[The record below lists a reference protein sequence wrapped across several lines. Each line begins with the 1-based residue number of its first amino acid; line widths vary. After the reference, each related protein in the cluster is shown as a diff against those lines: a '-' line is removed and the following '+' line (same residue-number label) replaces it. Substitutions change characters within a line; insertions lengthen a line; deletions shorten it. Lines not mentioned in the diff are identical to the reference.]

1 MAVGQAKATIQA
13 IKKEVTAGVYL
24 PPSVG
29 TDFIAIRPGA
39 ELALEPELVDNEELI
54 GDIGISKKIN
64 VGEATTGANPAY
76 LRHSGIE
83 GQEPQTGIFW
93 ESLLGS
99 KYIVATEQSAASSS
113 TVSVVKVG
121 SGLGASFRQ
130 GQALLV
136 KKNGG
141 FEVANIASISGDD
154 LTLAFN
160 LDSAPSVG
168 TKLGK
173 ACLYIPTPTGHPTF
187 SITKYLGND
196 YAIEASAGNTVTEAA
211 ITMDAKGLGN
221 VEFSFAGTKYFY
233 NPITVTAT
241 SKYLDVTDDT
251 GTFSVSVEE
260 KTYKTPV
267 ELAEAINAS
276 LSSASTE
283 TYTFSYSNTTGK
295 FTIASGSTILSLL
308 WLTGTNAANSIGTK
322 LGFVVSADDAGA
334 VTYTSDN
341 AQVYSS
347 SITPSYDSTDAII
360 VKGAELNIG
369 TQEDNLCVCAQSVS
383 VSISKE
389 VEDIN
394 CVCEETGVKE
404 KIATA
409 RTVTMEVVATMKK
422 YDVELLSALIK
433 NEGISAAMTCGP
445 KSGGNFVGGKCF
457 NVYMQKA
464 TVSAFTTSGESFL
477 QVNFTLEGY
486 VTSTEKDVYVNF
498 I

>member
-13 IKKEVTAGVYL
+13 IKKETTAGVYVA
-24 PPSVG
+24 PSVG

-39 ELALEPELVDNEELI
+39 ELALEPELVDNEELV

-64 VGEATTGANPAY
+64 VGEATTGSNPAY
-76 LRHSGIE
+76 LRHSGVE
-83 GQEPQTGIFW
+83 GQEPQIGLFF

-99 KYIVATEQSAASSS
+99 KYVVATEQSAAASS
-113 TVSVVKVG
+113 TVSIVRVG
-121 SGLGASFRQ
+121 TGLGANFRQ

-136 KKNGG
+136 KKAGG
-141 FEVANIASISGDD
+141 FEVANIASISGDN

-160 LDSAPSVG
+160 LSSAPALG
-168 TKLGK
+168 TKLGR
-173 ACLYIPTPTGHPTF
+173 ACLYSPVSSGHPTF

-233 NPITVTAT
+233 NPITITAS
-241 SKYLDVTDDT
+241 SKFLDVTDDT
-251 GTFSVSVEE
+251 GTFAVSVEE
-260 KTYKTPV
+260 KTYKSPT
-267 ELAEAINAS
+267 ELAEALNAA
-276 LSSASTE
+276 LSVASTE
-283 TYTFSYSNTTGK
+283 TYTVSYSNTTGK
-295 FTIASGSTILSLL
+295 FTIASGSTLLSLL
-308 WLTGTNAANSIGTK
+308 WLSGTNAANSIGAK
-322 LGFVVSADDAGA
+322 LGFVTTSNDTGSVS
-334 VTYTSDN
+334 YTSDN

-347 SITPSYDSTDAII
+347 SITPSYDSTDAIV

-383 VSISKE
+383 VTISKE
-389 VEDIN
+389 TEDVN

-404 KIATA
+404 KIATG
-409 RTVTMEVVATMKK
+409 RTVTMEVVATLKK
-422 YDVELLSALIK
+422 YDVELLSALLK
-433 NEGISAAMTCGP
+433 NEGLSAAMTCGP
-445 KSGGNFVGGKCF
+445 KSGGNFVAGKCF

-486 VTSTEKDVYVNF
+486 VTATEKDVFVNF
-498 I
+498 V